1 MRPKGAEVPQPV
13 LPSFKAGDL
22 DRRSSSLKEL
32 SKESLWRCVPMR
44 KRSIARKKHEELR
57 FASPPRRSLLDVSD
71 LHGEAAF
78 RVGDRFPD
86 RIVFGVYLE
95 WVYMF
100 PHPQHHH
107 HRLHKR

>member
-32 SKESLWRCVPMR
+32 SKESLWGCVPMR

-57 FASPPRRSLLDVSD
+57 FASPPRCPLLDVPD
-71 LHGEAAF
+71 LHDEAAL
-78 RVGDRFPD
+78 RVGDRFPA
-86 RIVFGVYLE
+86 RLVLGVHLE
-95 WVYMF
+95 RVPTF
-100 PHPQHHH
+100 PRPQRYH
-107 HRLHKR
+107 